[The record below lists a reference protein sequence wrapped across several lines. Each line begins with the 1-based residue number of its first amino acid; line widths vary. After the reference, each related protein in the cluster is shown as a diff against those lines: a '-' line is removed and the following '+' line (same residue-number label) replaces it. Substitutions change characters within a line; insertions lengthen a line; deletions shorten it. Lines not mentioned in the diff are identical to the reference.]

1 MAAFGL
7 PGTPVSMR
15 PVAGR
20 AWSNRVYRLETTA
33 GVHAVK
39 ELLDPWG
46 EQRFGER
53 LAAAWEVELAAIAAG
68 VAAPEPVA
76 GPDGGP
82 VARIARGGGPDACV
96 RVHRWA
102 PGTPAGGGPVT
113 AEVARWA
120 GGVLAGL
127 HRMGLR
133 PRDRGVFP
141 VPAAA
146 AARSWLRLAD
156 AAALAGAPWA
166 AALRA
171 VEPAVD
177 TIARLVRD
185 GGHHPAEEVMSHADV
200 DQKNVLLGPS
210 GPLLCDWDVASPVVP
225 RRELADVALSL
236 AGWRE
241 PAIARTVV
249 AAYGAAGGDVPRFV
263 PEDLGAPLATSLD
276 WIALNAECALGVRPA
291 PSERR
296 RLAGELLPG
305 LLAELPRHVEVAL
318 DVGRMLTV

>member
-1 MAAFGL
+1 
-7 PGTPVSMR
+7 MR
-15 PVAGR
+15 PVAG

-33 GVHAVK
+33 GAYAVK

-46 EQRFGER
+46 ERRFGER

-76 GPDGGP
+76 APGGGP
-82 VARIARGGGPDACV
+82 VAGIGRGGGPDACV
-96 RVHRWA
+96 RVHSWA
-102 PGTPAGGGPVT
+102 PGTPAGSGPV
-113 AEVARWA
+113 AAGVARWA
-120 GGVLAGL
+120 GGLLARL
-127 HRMGLR
+127 HGMGLR

-141 VPAAA
+141 VPDATVAGE
-146 AARSWLRLAD
+146 WPRLAD
-156 AAALAGAPWA
+156 AAARAGAPWA
-166 AALRA
+166 AALCA
-171 VEPAVD
+171 AGPGAE
-177 TIARLVRD
+177 TIARLVRS
-185 GGHHPAEEVMSHADV
+185 GGHRPAEEVMSHADV

-276 WIALNAECALGVRPA
+276 WIALNAECALGIRPA
-291 PSERR
+291 PPERR

-305 LLAELPRHVEVAL
+305 LLAELPRHVDVAL
-318 DVGRMLTV
+318 DVGRILTV